1 VNELSR
7 IHFADPL
14 PAPVLVFLNE
24 SEKKAWFSQRFL
36 DMFRGKDH
44 ITDKLFVAL
53 AWVMALAL
61 VFLVFE
67 KIKWLSH

>member
-1 VNELSR
+1 VNALTR
-7 IHFADPL
+7 TGQLCTL
-14 PAPVLVFLNE
+14 PAPVLVFLNK

-36 DMFRGKDH
+36 NMFRGKDH
-44 ITDKLFVAL
+44 ITDKLFIAL
-53 AWVMALAL
+53 AWLMALAL